1 MDDDLKPLE
10 AEHHTTKALQRPTS
24 RGHDKE
30 IAWEEAKASRA
41 LYAEPYFDQV
51 ERAREAHNRFESAE
65 SREEEGK
72 EGPKIS
78 EGEM

>member
-1 MDDDLKPLE
+1 MEDDLKPRD
-10 AEHHTTKALQRPTS
+10 AEHHTTKALQRPMS
-24 RGHDKE
+24 RGQDRE
-30 IAWEEAKASRA
+30 IAWEEAKACRA
-41 LYAEPYFDQV
+41 LYAEPYFVQV
-51 ERAREAHNRFESAE
+51 ERAREAHNRLERAE